1 MKHMFE
7 RRVLAIGNQK
17 GGVGKTTTT
26 LNLGVE
32 LVNRGRTVILV
43 DADPQHSLTTSLGID
58 AVGSSLA
65 EVLGDHRFGMKEM
78 SEVLRKARGNGDRL
92 WLVPSDLSLEVTSLG
107 MMNRIGREILLKQ
120 ALSTLKADYILID
133 CPPSLGLL
141 TINALVAADRVL
153 VPVQAE
159 FLGLRGLALFWQT
172 MQQVEALNPRLQL
185 LGILPTMTRR
195 TRHHAEILEAM
206 SKIQAHVFEPIPL
219 SVKASEA
226 HAIGRAV
233 STLDGDNAVAK
244 AYAYLAREVERLW

>member
-1 MKHMFE
+1 MFD
-7 RRVLAIGNQK
+7 RRVMTIGNQK
-17 GGVGKTTTT
+17 GGVGKTTTA

-32 LVNRGRTVILV
+32 LVNRGRRVVLI
-43 DADPQHSLTTSLGID
+43 DADPQHSLTTSLGIE
-58 AVGSSLA
+58 AVDSSLA
-65 EVLGDHRFGMKEM
+65 EVLGDHRPGMKDM
-78 SEVLRKARGNGDRL
+78 SEVIQKARDSGNRL
-92 WLVPSDLSLEVTSLG
+92 WLVPSDLSLELTSLG
-107 MMNRIGREILLKQ
+107 MLNRIGRELLLKQ

-141 TINALVAADRVL
+141 TINALVAADQVL

-172 MQQVEALNPRLQL
+172 MQQVESLNPHLRL

-195 TRHHAEILEAM
+195 TRHHADILDAM
-206 SKIQAHVFEPIPL
+206 SKIKAHVFESIPL

-226 HAIGRAV
+226 HAMGRAV

-244 AYAYLAREVERLW
+244 AYARLAREVERLW

>member
-1 MKHMFE
+1 MFE
-7 RRVLAIGNQK
+7 RRVLAVGNQK

-32 LVNRGRTVILV
+32 LVNRGRTVIVV

-58 AVGSSLA
+58 AAGSSLA
-65 EVLGDHRFGMKEM
+65 EVLGDHRFGTKEM
-78 SEVLRKARGNGDRL
+78 SEVLRKTRENGSRL

-120 ALSTLKADYILID
+120 TLSTLKADYILID

-159 FLGLRGLALFWQT
+159 FLGLRGLALFWRT
-172 MQQVEALNPRLQL
+172 IQQVEALNPRLQL

-195 TRHHAEILEAM
+195 TRHHAQVLEAM
-206 SKIQAHVFEPIPL
+206 SKIQTHVFESIPL

-233 STLDGDNAVAK
+233 STLDRDNAVAK